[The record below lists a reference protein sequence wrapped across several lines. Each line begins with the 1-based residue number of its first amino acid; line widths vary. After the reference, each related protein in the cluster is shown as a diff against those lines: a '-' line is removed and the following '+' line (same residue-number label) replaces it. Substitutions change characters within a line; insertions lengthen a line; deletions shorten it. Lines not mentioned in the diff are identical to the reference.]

1 MTRKIASLQINA
13 AEAANDQ
20 LLIARSNNLIFDSVA
35 NILVAGNAITIE
47 ANGRISSTAAGG
59 GNVTI
64 SSTPPAD
71 KKAGDVWI
79 SDESGSQFTWVSDAD
94 SSQWVEFGT
103 VGLQGATGTTGT
115 TGATGAASTAQLYT
129 YNLLFGGG

>member
-1 MTRKIASLQINA
+1 
-13 AEAANDQ
+13 
-20 LLIARSNNLIFDSVA
+20 VA
-35 NILVAGNAITIE
+35 
-47 ANGRISSTAAGG
+47 
-59 GNVTI
+59 
-64 SSTPPAD
+64 
-71 KKAGDVWI
+71 
-79 SDESGSQFTWVSDAD
+79 DAD